1 MSAIRRDVVSVPVR
15 TPAETWDTICEMVSK
30 ADSTARAELRA
41 AANVAVGLI
50 AQAATQADPAVF
62 SGNGPQV
69 LIYTLH
75 DDEAIEADLDDEQP
89 LVQYV
94 ADGDWTGYLRKEGA
108 CYLVDYELPGQMGRL
123 GRPVAPFPVP
133 GPPAVQIRA
142 LCRVSGRFPS

>member
-94 ADGDWTGYLRKEGA
+94 ADGDWTA
-108 CYLVDYELPGQMGRL
+108 SLPAD
-123 GRPVAPFPVP
+123 PTDVEWA
-133 GPPAVQIRA
+133 ARA
-142 LCRVSGRFPS
+142 LKKVSTHITVREAGS